1 MSTQTASN
9 PGRLAGDRAGA
20 ALLERLT
27 SQEKLLLVVPLLGG
41 LVFGFLPLL
50 APGLLARLAGAMGN
64 DPFIYRL
71 AGAAT
76 LGYAIAILLA
86 LRQEAW
92 LPVRIV
98 VIATLAFN
106 LGSLYAIALAILD
119 GSATWIVYAI
129 LVASISITAITASL
143 LQRHGA
149 VPQPAPD
156 VAAWLVALVWFL
168 AIVATLVG
176 ALGLFVPTM
185 VARLFGYAGTDTF
198 LYRQGGA
205 ATLGY
210 GIMGFYQLRS
220 RTWSQW
226 RLPSVMALVFN
237 GLSFILAVLALV
249 GGESSLL
256 PFIIGGAALAAT
268 VGSFIAL
275 QRQGR

>member
-143 LQRHGA
+143 LRRHGA
-149 VPQPAPD
+149 APQLAPD

-237 GLSFILAVLALV
+237 GLSFILAVLALI
-249 GGESSLL
+249 GGESSVL
-256 PFIIGGAALAAT
+256 PFIIGGAALVAT
-268 VGSFIAL
+268 VGSFMAL
-275 QRQGR
+275 QRQSE

>member
-143 LQRHGA
+143 LRRHGA
-149 VPQPAPD
+149 APQLAPD

-176 ALGLFVPTM
+176 ALGLFVPAM

-237 GLSFILAVLALV
+237 GLSFILAVLALI
-249 GGESSLL
+249 GGESSVL
-256 PFIIGGAALAAT
+256 PFIIGGAALVAT
-268 VGSFIAL
+268 VGSFMAL
-275 QRQGR
+275 QRQGE

>member
-86 LRQEAW
+86 LRQVAW

-98 VIATLAFN
+98 VIATLTFN

-143 LQRHGA
+143 LRRHGA
-149 VPQPAPD
+149 APQPAPD
-156 VAAWLVALVWFL
+156 VSAWLVALVWFL

-185 VARLFGYAGTDTF
+185 VARIFGYAGTDTF

-237 GLSFILAVLALV
+237 GLSFILAVLALL
-249 GGESSLL
+249 GGETSVL
-256 PFIIGGAALAAT
+256 PFIIGGAALVAT
-268 VGSFIAL
+268 VGSIMAL
-275 QRQGR
+275 QRQGQ

>member
-1 MSTQTASN
+1 MSTRTASN
-9 PGRLAGDRAGA
+9 TGRVSGGRAGVA
-20 ALLERLT
+20 PLERLT
-27 SQEKLLLVVPLLGG
+27 PQEKLLLAVPLVGG

-50 APGLLARLAGAMGN
+50 APGLLARLAGATGN

-76 LGYAIAILLA
+76 LGYAVALLLA

-98 VIATLAFN
+98 VIATLTFN

-119 GSATWIVYAI
+119 GNATWIVYAI

-143 LQRHGA
+143 LQRHRA
-149 VPQPAPD
+149 APQPAPD
-156 VAAWLVALVWFL
+156 IAAWLVALVWFL

-176 ALGLFVPTM
+176 ALGLFVPTT
-185 VARLFGYAGTDTF
+185 VARIFGYAGTDTF

-226 RLPSVMALVFN
+226 HLPSVMALVFN
-237 GLSFILAVLALV
+237 GLSFILAVLALL

-256 PFIIGGAALAAT
+256 PLIIGSAALAAT
-268 VGSFIAL
+268 VGSFMAL

>member
-9 PGRLAGDRAGA
+9 TGRITGGRTGS

-27 SQEKLLLVVPLLGG
+27 PQEKLLLAVPLLGG

-50 APGLLARLAGAMGN
+50 APGLLARLAGAAGN

-76 LGYAIAILLA
+76 LGYALALILA
-86 LRQEAW
+86 LRQDAW

-98 VIATLAFN
+98 VIATLTFN

-119 GSATWIVYAI
+119 GNATWIVYAI
-129 LVASISITAITASL
+129 LVASITITAITASL
-143 LQRHGA
+143 LRRHGA

-237 GLSFILAVLALV
+237 GLSFVLALLALL

-268 VGSFIAL
+268 VGSFMAL
-275 QRQGR
+275 QRRGQ

>member
-1 MSTQTASN
+1 MSTRTASN
-9 PGRLAGDRAGA
+9 TGRVSGGRAGVA
-20 ALLERLT
+20 PLERLT
-27 SQEKLLLVVPLLGG
+27 PQEKLLLAVPLVGG

-50 APGLLARLAGAMGN
+50 APGLLARLAGAAGN

-76 LGYAIAILLA
+76 LGYAVALLLA
-86 LRQEAW
+86 LGQEAW

-98 VIATLAFN
+98 VIATLTFN

-143 LQRHGA
+143 LRRHGA

-176 ALGLFVPTM
+176 ALGLFVPTT
-185 VARLFGYAGTDTF
+185 VARIFGYAGTDTF

-237 GLSFILAVLALV
+237 GLSFVLAVLALV

-256 PFIIGGAALAAT
+256 PFIIGSAALVAT
-268 VGSFIAL
+268 VGSFMAL

>member
-143 LQRHGA
+143 LRRHGA
-149 VPQPAPD
+149 APQLAPD

-237 GLSFILAVLALV
+237 GLSFILAVLALI
-249 GGESSLL
+249 GGESSVL
-256 PFIIGGAALAAT
+256 PFIIGGAALVAT
-268 VGSFIAL
+268 VGSFMAL
-275 QRQGR
+275 QRQGE

>member
-1 MSTQTASN
+1 MSTQTVSN
-9 PGRLAGDRAGA
+9 TGRVTGAHTGA

-27 SQEKLLLVVPLLGG
+27 PQEKLLLAVPLLGG

-50 APGLLARLAGAMGN
+50 APGLLARLAGAAGN

-76 LGYAIAILLA
+76 LGYAVALLLA

-92 LPVRIV
+92 LPARIV
-98 VIATLAFN
+98 VIATLTFN

-143 LQRHGA
+143 LRRHSA
-149 VPQPAPD
+149 VPEPAPD
-156 VAAWLVALVWFL
+156 IAAWLVTLVWFL

-237 GLSFILAVLALV
+237 GLSFILAVLALL

-275 QRQGR
+275 QRQGQ